1 LFLLIPCSA
10 SQYLSSIGDKV
21 LAPCLSEYHMLN
33 RLSQIHGYGRDTFVR
48 LLTALLVNNTN
59 IRAIKIGTKT
69 MYRRT
74 EIDALMLENSHLG

>member
-1 LFLLIPCSA
+1 
-10 SQYLSSIGDKV
+10 
-21 LAPCLSEYHMLN
+21 MLN

-48 LLTALLVNNTN
+48 LLTALLANNTN

-69 MYRRT
+69 MYRRA

>member
-1 LFLLIPCSA
+1 
-10 SQYLSSIGDKV
+10 
-21 LAPCLSEYHMLN
+21 MLDNTTHWSDYMDTTTPRKYESVN

-69 MYRRT
+69 MYRRA

>member
-1 LFLLIPCSA
+1 MLDNTTHGSHTMEATPTKK
-10 SQYLSSIGDKV
+10 YLSV
-21 LAPCLSEYHMLN
+21 NELSKT
-33 RLSQIHGYGRDTFVR
+33 YGFNRDTFVR

>member
-1 LFLLIPCSA
+1 
-10 SQYLSSIGDKV
+10 
-21 LAPCLSEYHMLN
+21 MLDNTTHWSHTMDTTTPRKYESVN

-48 LLTALLVNNTN
+48 LLTALLANNTN

-69 MYRRT
+69 MYRRA